1 MDKLRGAKKINS
13 HVNVIIVVEKLPAIG
28 RLQIIIVCFIYFL
41 LKSTFSS
48 IADFPPKNKQYFFFG
63 KFLRKKARKKRS
75 ADWPFI

>member
-48 IADFPPKNKQYFFFG
+48 IADFPPKNKQYFFWQI
-63 KFLRKKARKKRS
+63 LEKKGA
-75 ADWPFI
+75 